1 MASLFSA
8 CRRARPSLALL
19 AVVILLMPAQGAAQE
34 PVKSFD
40 QLNTRLKP
48 GDTVWV
54 TDAQGRELKGHVVE
68 LTPSS
73 LVLDGRPPR
82 SFGAG
87 DVRAVKERA
96 GSSIGKGVLWG
107 TLAGAGYGLVLA
119 LVNPR
124 EYAGYCSPE
133 DPPDC
138 FPPPGTKPPI
148 DWYSVPFTAGI
159 GAGIGATVG
168 ALLPG
173 KTREVYVA
181 GGGADQSGSDARMSI
196 APVVT
201 PRAMGV
207 TVSFAF

>member
-1 MASLFSA
+1 MRTPLPAPIFA
-8 CRRARPSLALL
+8 L
-19 AVVILLMPAQGAAQE
+19 AVALTAPGLASAQE

-96 GSSIGKGVLWG
+96 GSSIGKGALWG

-138 FPPPGTKPPI
+138 FPPPGTRPPV
-148 DWYSVPFTAGI
+148 DWWSVPAAAGL
-159 GAGIGATVG
+159 GAGLGAMVG

-173 KTREVYVA
+173 TTREVYVA
-181 GGGADQSGSDARMSI
+181 GGGADRSGSDVRMSI